1 MATPAAAE
9 ECPLVVGQVLNGSYR
24 IERLIGQGGMASV
37 FEVSNVRLPRRFA
50 LKVITAADAR
60 SAEYLL
66 RFRRE
71 AEILATLE
79 HPNLVSVSD
88 YNIAPSGQPYL
99 VMELLAGEDLA
110 SFLHR
115 SGALPLKVALS
126 IFTQAASALQLVHG
140 RGITHRDL
148 KPANLFLCKN
158 GMVPHYTKV
167 LDFGI
172 AKSDC
177 HSQALITDH
186 LVLMG
191 TPAYM
196 APEQARCEPGG
207 VDARAD
213 QFALALVLYEM
224 LSGKSA
230 FYRRG
235 EPHMSTLCR
244 VLTEDPPPLDDPAM
258 NRAVMRAL
266 SKDPGD
272 RYPSLKE
279 MVAEVLSASSI
290 PIEAIELPERT
301 DRVTPGAIDE
311 LPEAYTGLR
320 QPPPRPGGEAASV
333 HGRKASPTQGSPR
346 SPQAGR
352 SGEERSVPHSLL
364 TNRQGEIVATPPR
377 PRSRLS
383 LALAGTML
391 LAGVGG
397 AFGLR
402 YLALAQP
409 GPVATP
415 DLGGTPDL
423 ATVLV
428 DLAERPEDL
437 QSPPDLARPKLP
449 PRVRYEPKLSGTLE
463 RTALGQSLL
472 RCLRGLNQAEL
483 RHRRGEHLQLL
494 RGVDGCLH
502 DSEWHLSGAQSLQ
515 LEQCLLDLQ
524 KLFSMPSRVD
534 ITIIGEE

>member
-1 MATPAAAE
+1 MATPASAE
-9 ECPLVVGQVLNGSYR
+9 ECPFVVGQVLNDSYR
-24 IERLIGQGGMASV
+24 IERLIGRGGMASV
-37 FEVSNVRLPRRFA
+37 FEVSNIRLPRRFA
-50 LKVITAADAR
+50 LKVITAADAK

-88 YNIAPSGQPYL
+88 YNIAPAGQPYL
-99 VMELLAGEDLA
+99 VMELLSGEDLA
-110 SFLHR
+110 SFLSR

-158 GMVPHYTKV
+158 GLVPHFTKV

-172 AKSDC
+172 AKSAR

-196 APEQARCEPGG
+196 APEQARCAPEG

-213 QFALALVLYEM
+213 QFSLALVLYEM

-230 FYRRG
+230 YYRRG

-244 VLTEDPPPLDDPAM
+244 ILTDDPPPLADPAM

-266 SKDPGD
+266 SKDPEE
-272 RYPSLKE
+272 RYPTLRE
-279 MVAEVLSASSI
+279 MVDAVLDASNI

-301 DRVTPGAIDE
+301 DQVVAQAVDE
-311 LPEAYTGLR
+311 PAAPAGPR
-320 QPPPRPGGEAASV
+320 PPPPGREAASV
-333 HGRKASPTQGSPR
+333 YVYKSPPTKGSPN
-346 SPQAGR
+346 PLPEVG
-352 SGEERSVPHSLL
+352 SGEERPVPPSLL
-364 TNRQGEIVATPPR
+364 TNRQGEIIAPVPKS
-377 PRSRLS
+377 RSRLS
-383 LALAGTML
+383 FALAGTVL
-391 LAGVGG
+391 LAVFG
-397 AFGLR
+397 AVCGLR
-402 YLALAQP
+402 LLTASPPTPVVHADLAVP
-409 GPVATP
+409 
-415 DLGGTPDL
+415 PDL
-423 ATVLV
+423 ATAPV
-428 DLAERPEDL
+428 DMAENPEDL
-437 QSPPDLARPKLP
+437 LPPPDLAKPKLL
-449 PRVRYEPKLSGTLE
+449 PRVRYLPQLGGSLE
-463 RTALGQSLL
+463 KTQFGQSLL
-472 RCLRGLNQAEL
+472 RCLRGLSQAEL
-483 RHRRGEHLQLL
+483 RRRRGEHLQLM

-502 DSEWHLSGAQSLQ
+502 DADWRLTGAQSLQ

-524 KLFSMPSRVD
+524 KAFSNVPSRVD
-534 ITIIGEE
+534 ITIVGEE

>member
-1 MATPAAAE
+1 MATPGAAE
-9 ECPLVVGQVLNGSYR
+9 ENHFVVGQILNDSYR
-24 IERLIGQGGMASV
+24 IERLIGRGGMASV

-50 LKVITAADAR
+50 LKVITAPDAR
-60 SAEYLL
+60 STEYLL

-71 AEILATLE
+71 AEILATLD

-99 VMELLAGEDLA
+99 VMELLSGEDLA

-140 RGITHRDL
+140 CGITHRDL

-172 AKSDC
+172 AKSNG
-177 HSQALITDH
+177 HNQPLITDH

-213 QFALALVLYEM
+213 QFSLALVLYEM
-224 LSGKSA
+224 LSGRAA

-235 EPHMSTLCR
+235 ETHMSTLCR
-244 VLTEDPPPLDDPAM
+244 VLTEDVPPLADAAM

-266 SKDPGD
+266 SKAPEE
-272 RYPSLKE
+272 RYPSLRE
-279 MVAEVLSASSI
+279 MVAAVLGASSI

-301 DRVTPGAIDE
+301 DRVTANSIDALAPAAPGPSPA
-311 LPEAYTGLR
+311 P
-320 QPPPRPGGEAASV
+320 PGGEAASV
-333 HGRKASPTQGSPR
+333 PGGPAPPTQGGVRPK
-346 SPQAGR
+346 PAGR
-352 SGEERSVPHSLL
+352 SSQERAVPQSLL
-364 TNRQGEIVATPPR
+364 TNRQGEIMAPLPR

-383 LALAGTML
+383 FVLAGVML
-391 LAGVGG
+391 LAGFGG
-397 AFGLR
+397 VCGLR
-402 YLALAQP
+402 FFTPSQTQ
-409 GPVATP
+409 PVAVL
-415 DLGGTPDL
+415 DLGTAPDL
-423 ATVLV
+423 AMAPV
-428 DLAERPEDL
+428 DLAEPPQDL
-437 QSPPDLARPKLP
+437 ATPPDLAKPKPP
-449 PRVRYEPKLSGTLE
+449 PRVRYVPHLSGWLE
-463 RTALGQSLL
+463 RTALGQGLL
-472 RCLRGLNQAEL
+472 RCLRGLGQTEL
-483 RHRRGEHLQLL
+483 RRHRGEPLQLL
-494 RGVDGCLH
+494 RSVDGCLR
-502 DSEWHLSGAQSLQ
+502 DSDWHLPGAQSLQ

-524 KLFSMPSRVD
+524 KQYVAMPRAVD
-534 ITIIGEE
+534 ITIGEE